1 VCKRTRQNVSYAS
14 RANAQQAE
22 LDWQEQ
28 PGRTTFAR
36 AISGYDET
44 FQQALAGA
52 IVAATAKTSRFTDIP
67 GIALRVGETAEA
79 LVMVLEATLACS
91 PHFDDQGAL
100 RRFAEKTGRRIR
112 RNVAR
117 LRADPNYAASVV
129 GARRE
134 GRA

>member
-1 VCKRTRQNVSYAS
+1 MFPTAS
-14 RANAQQAE
+14 RANAQQVE
-22 LDWQEQ
+22 LDGQEQ

-36 AISGYDET
+36 AISRYDET
-44 FQQALAGA
+44 FQQALADA
-52 IVAATAKTSRFTDIP
+52 IVAAIAKTSPSRLTDIP

-112 RNVAR
+112 RNVACP
-117 LRADPNYAASVV
+117 RADPNYAASVF